1 MKGLSNDEC
10 SVCGSDQ
17 IVTTPDSGEIVCENC
32 GAVISDKYRKKVQ
45 NGLVLPQ
52 RQQEEKKTTKIE
64 QECLFR

>member
-17 IVTTPDSGEIVCENC
+17 IVTTLSGEIVCENC